1 MGSRI
6 SEEVV
11 AVARAG
17 LKELDSTSNAFIRR
31 SKVPRRKEYNST
43 KLPNRLKR
51 LAVKDNI
58 STLSSETT
66 CASNFLK
73 DYKAPFNADVIERMT
88 DHGAFVTG
96 KTNMD
101 EFGMGSHSVNSHYG
115 AVTNAPPFE
124 AYSAG
129 GSSGGSAQAVVH
141 GLSQA
146 ALGTDTGGSVRL
158 PAAYSGI
165 TGLKPS
171 YGRISRHGVVPY
183 AHSLDTVGLFC
194 KQPDDM
200 TKLLLTAQTWVNGDP
215 TTTKEPAARR
225 MNNAIRR
232 EEARLGR
239 WTGKDSKPLRI
250 GVPAEYNIAELS
262 PAVRH
267 TWQRTLD
274 TLRSHGHTIIPVSL
288 PSTKQALSAYYIIA
302 AAEASS
308 NLAKFDGVRYGS
320 RDDASDNPTGVLYA
334 STRGAGFGDEVR
346 RRILLGT
353 YSLSASAMD
362 NFFVQAQRV
371 RRLVQ
376 RDFDRVFAMPNPLH
390 PAEQFDLADM
400 PETTEL
406 ESKLGPA
413 QVDVLVV
420 PTAPTLPPLLKD
432 VQAQGSLAGYTND
445 VFTVPASLAGLPAIS
460 VPVPIAEEVREEG
473 NVGFVGMQVIGQYYD
488 DFHVINVGTM
498 VAAGVEWPAKLA
510 ELEEK
515 WVKTRETVSKRNA
528 YRRPIGFGEK
538 GVDTD

>member
-1 MGSRI
+1 MGPRI

-17 LKELDSTSNAFIRR
+17 LKKGVHNSPSNAFIRR
-31 SKVPRRKEYNST
+31 DKFPGKWNGGRSSPSPTHSLSLTSPDEATR
-43 KLPNRLKR
+43 LPNRLKI

-58 STLSSETT
+58 STQSFETT

-73 DYKAPFNADVIERMT
+73 DYKAPFDADVVEKMYE
-88 DHGAFVTG
+88 HGAVAAG

-101 EFGMGSHSVNSHYG
+101 EFGMGSHSVNSYYG

-129 GSSGGSAQAVVH
+129 GSSGGSAQAVAS
-141 GLSQA
+141 GLAQS

-194 KQPDDM
+194 RHPEDM
-200 TKLLLTAQTWVNGDP
+200 AKFLLSAQHHSHRDP
-215 TTTKEPAARR
+215 TTPKEPAIKR
-225 MNNAIRR
+225 MTNAIRR
-232 EEARLGR
+232 EESRLGR
-239 WTGKDSKPLRI
+239 WPGKSTRPLRI

-267 TWQRTLD
+267 TWQHTLD

-320 RDDASDNPTGVLYA
+320 REDASDNPTGVLYA

-390 PAEQFDLADM
+390 PEEQFDLADM
-400 PETTEL
+400 TEVT
-406 ESKLGPA
+406 EMDSKLGPA

-420 PTAPTLPPLLKD
+420 PTAPTLPPLLED
-432 VQAQGSLAGYTND
+432 VKSQGSLAGYTND

-460 VPVPIAEEVREEG
+460 VPVPIAEEAREES
-473 NVGFVGMQVIGQYYD
+473 NVGFVGMQVIGQYFD
-488 DFHVINVGTM
+488 DFHVIEVGTM
-498 VAAGVEWPAKLA
+498 VAAGAEWPAKLQ
-510 ELEEK
+510 EMQE
-515 WVKTRETVSKRNA
+515 S
-528 YRRPIGFGEK
+528 G
-538 GVDTD
+538 

>member
-1 MGSRI
+1 MPSSAAINSLGNLSSVRVSSFTNSPSLTSPDDYTRI
-6 SEEVV
+6 
-11 AVARAG
+11 
-17 LKELDSTSNAFIRR
+17 
-31 SKVPRRKEYNST
+31 
-43 KLPNRLKR
+43 PNRLKI

-58 STLSSETT
+58 STVSFETT

-73 DYKAPFNADVIERMT
+73 DYKAPFDADVVEAMLEE
-88 DHGAFVTG
+88 GAVVAG

-129 GSSGGSAQAVVH
+129 GSSGGSAQAVAD
-141 GLSQA
+141 GLTQA
-146 ALGTDTGGSVRL
+146 AIGTDTGGSVRL
-158 PAAYSGI
+158 PAAYSGV

-194 KQPDDM
+194 KKPEDM
-200 TKLLLTAQTWVNGDP
+200 TKFLLAAQNEHNRDP
-215 TTTKEPAARR
+215 TTPKESAIKR
-225 MNNAIRR
+225 MANAIRR
-232 EEARLGR
+232 EEARYGR
-239 WTGKDSKPLRI
+239 WPGKDSKPLRV

-274 TLRSHGHTIIPVSL
+274 TLRSLGHTIIPVSL

-320 RDDASDNPTGVLYA
+320 REDASDNPTGVLYA

-400 PETTEL
+400 PEATEMD
-406 ESKLGPA
+406 SKLGPA

-432 VQAQGSLAGYTND
+432 VQSQGSLAGYTND

-460 VPVPIAEEVREEG
+460 VPVPIAEEAREEG
-473 NVGFVGMQVIGQYYD
+473 NVGFVGMQVIGQYLD
-488 DFHVINVGTM
+488 DFQVINVGTM
-498 VAAGVEWPAKLA
+498 VAAGIEWPAKQDWMEQMLA
-510 ELEEK
+510 
-515 WVKTRETVSKRNA
+515 KRSQE
-528 YRRPIGFGEK
+528 G
-538 GVDTD
+538 GV

>member
-6 SEEVV
+6 SEKVV
-11 AVARAG
+11 AVAKAG
-17 LKELDSTSNAFIRR
+17 LKRGPRNSPSNAFIRR
-31 SKVPRRKEYNST
+31 EKSFRKWKLYRPT
-43 KLPNRLKR
+43 ILPNRFKI

-58 STLSSETT
+58 STTSFETT

-73 DYKAPFNADVIERMT
+73 DYEPPFDADVIKSLYQRG
-88 DHGAFVTG
+88 GAVVAS

-115 AVTNAPPFE
+115 AVTNSPPFE

-129 GSSGGSAQAVVH
+129 GSSGGSAQAVASGSV
-141 GLSQA
+141 QA

-158 PAAYSGI
+158 PAAYSGV

-194 KQPDDM
+194 KNPEDM
-200 TKLLLTAQTWVNGDP
+200 TVFLLAGQDLRSRDP
-215 TTTKEPAARR
+215 TTPMEPAIKR
-225 MNNAIRR
+225 MSDAIRR

-239 WTGKDSKPLRI
+239 WPVTDTKPLRI

-274 TLRSHGHTIIPVSL
+274 TLRSHGHAIVPVSL
-288 PSTKQALSAYYIIA
+288 PSTKHALSAYYIIA

-320 RDDASDNPTGVLYA
+320 REDASDNPTGVLYA

-376 RDFDRVFAMPNPLH
+376 RDFDRVFAVANPLH
-390 PAEQFDLADM
+390 PEKQFDLADM
-400 PETTEL
+400 PEMTEMD
-406 ESKLGPA
+406 SKLGPA

-420 PTAPTLPPLLKD
+420 PTAPTLPPLIKD
-432 VQAQGSLAGYTND
+432 VRSQGSLAGYTND

-460 VPVPIAEEVREEG
+460 VPVPIAEEAREKG

-488 DFHVINVGTM
+488 DFHVINVGSM
-498 VAAGVEWPAKLA
+498 VAAGVEWPSKL
-510 ELEEK
+510 EKLEERWAK
-515 WVKTRETVSKRNA
+515 MRGNA
-528 YRRPIGFGEK
+528 VRRYGFKRPIGFGDK
-538 GVDTD
+538 

>member
-1 MGSRI
+1 I
-6 SEEVV
+6 
-11 AVARAG
+11 
-17 LKELDSTSNAFIRR
+17 
-31 SKVPRRKEYNST
+31 
-43 KLPNRLKR
+43 

-58 STLSSETT
+58 STLSFETT

-73 DYKAPFNADVIERMT
+73 DYKAPFNADVIERMFER
-88 DHGAFVTG
+88 GVLVAG

-115 AVTNAPPFE
+115 AVTNASPFE

-129 GSSGGSAQAVVH
+129 GSSGGSAQAVAN
-141 GLSQA
+141 GDAQT

-158 PAAYSGI
+158 PAAYSGV

-171 YGRISRHGVVPY
+171 YGRISRHGVIPY

-194 KQPDDM
+194 KTPEDM
-200 TKLLLTAQTWVNGDP
+200 TKFLIAAQDRRNRDP
-215 TTTKEPAARR
+215 TTPKRAAINRLTQ
-225 MNNAIRR
+225 AIRR
-232 EEARLGR
+232 QETLFGR
-239 WTGKDSKPLRI
+239 WSGGRDTTPLRI

-320 RDDASDNPTGVLYA
+320 REDASDNPTGVLYA
-334 STRGAGFGDEVR
+334 ATRGAGFGDEVR

-390 PAEQFDLADM
+390 PEKQFDLADM
-400 PETTEL
+400 PEATEMD
-406 ESKLGPA
+406 SKLGPA

-420 PTAPTLPPLLKD
+420 PTAPTLPPLLED
-432 VQAQGSLAGYTND
+432 VKSQGSLAGYTND

-460 VPVPIAEEVREEG
+460 VSVPIAEEAREEG
-473 NVGFVGMQVIGQYYD
+473 NVGFVGMQVIGQYFD
-488 DFHVINVGTM
+488 DFHVINAATM
-498 VAAGVEWPAKLA
+498 VAAGVDWPSKMA
-510 ELEEK
+510 ELTETFAKRREDSRRQ
-515 WVKTRETVSKRNA
+515 VKFWRPKGFVDRQGGTDRESKA
-528 YRRPIGFGEK
+528 
-538 GVDTD
+538 

>member
-1 MGSRI
+1 MYQEGVD
-6 SEEVV
+6 VV
-11 AVARAG
+11 
-17 LKELDSTSNAFIRR
+17 
-31 SKVPRRKEYNST
+31 
-43 KLPNRLKR
+43 
-51 LAVKDNI
+51 
-58 STLSSETT
+58 
-66 CASNFLK
+66 
-73 DYKAPFNADVIERMT
+73 
-88 DHGAFVTG
+88 G

-101 EFGMGSHSVNSHYG
+101 EFGMGSHSVNSPFG

-124 AYSAG
+124 AYSTG
-129 GSSGGSAQAVVH
+129 GSSGGSAQAVAS
-141 GLSQA
+141 GLAPA

-165 TGLKPS
+165 SGFKPS

-194 KQPDDM
+194 DAPEDM
-200 TKLLLTAQTWVNGDP
+200 TKFLLSAQSWRNGDP
-215 TTTKEPAARR
+215 TTTKLPAIKR
-225 MNNAIRR
+225 MTTAIRR

-239 WTGKDSKPLRI
+239 WAGKDTKPLRI

-320 RDDASDNPTGVLYA
+320 REAGSDNPTGVLYA

-390 PAEQFDLADM
+390 PEEQFDLSEM
-400 PETTEL
+400 PEATEMD
-406 ESKLGPA
+406 SKLGPA

-420 PTAPTLPPLLKD
+420 PTAPTLPPLIKD
-432 VQAQGSLAGYTND
+432 VKSQGSLAGYTND

-460 VPVPIAEEVREEG
+460 VPVPIAKEAREEG
-473 NVGFVGMQVIGQYYD
+473 NVGFVGMQVIGQYFD

-498 VAAGVEWPAKLA
+498 VAAGKEWPAKMKK
-510 ELEEK
+510 LEEIWARRRLTAWRK
-515 WVKTRETVSKRNA
+515 NE
-528 YRRPIGFGEK
+528 YRRPVGFGEK
-538 GVDTD
+538 EVDAE